1 MSSIT
6 CYFLG
11 VLANI
16 RLLHWQTKSYAR
28 HIATDNLYS
37 TLDGLVDQFVEAY
50 MGRYGRISMPQGTT
64 LELMEFDHPEGELD
78 EPVQYLERVRDQL
91 VTGIPKLLFA
101 EEDVDLLNIR
111 DEMVQIINKTLYL
124 FTLS

>member
-1 MSSIT
+1 M
-6 CYFLG
+6 G
-11 VLANI
+11 ALANI

-28 HIATDNLYS
+28 HIATDTLYS
-37 TLDGLVDQFVEAY
+37 TLNDLVDQFVEAY

-64 LELMEFDHPEGELD
+64 LELMEFDPPEGELD
-78 EPVQYLERVRDQL
+78 EPVQYLERVRNQL
-91 VTGIPKLLFA
+91 VTGIPKLLFV

-111 DEMVQIINKTLYL
+111 DEMVQVINKTLYL